1 MNQKEIVIDAV
12 YKAMR
17 TKAGKLRIYRTSAV
31 ESPFEILFKIE
42 ARWLDF
48 YLTFDTETGKLTLP
62 SISEAESALR
72 LIGVEVDLQEK
83 PKAVKPKRKAAKG

>member
-48 YLTFDTETGKLTLP
+48 YLTFNAARF
-62 SISEAESALR
+62 SEAESSQPAPL
-72 LIGVEVDLQEK
+72 GK
-83 PKAVKPKRKAAKG
+83 PEGLGHRRQ